1 MTNLTNDQVH
11 SSVVRWLTA
20 ITARTVIKDHQG
32 GKSPA
37 LPYIMVNMTGM
48 FEVREQAMD
57 IEYSEGADPVG
68 PDLPPITA
76 TPVIEA
82 EWRFS
87 VHSYG
92 PAPTDILRPIVSAT
106 KLAQKQ
112 EPLMPGLI
120 IHEVSQIRNVPDWIN
135 NEWQPRGQMDFI
147 VRGLTRDGHVID
159 VIDET
164 TFTTERA

>member
-1 MTNLTNDQVH
+1 MTNEQVH
-11 SSVVRWLTA
+11 SALVRWLATLTA
-20 ITARTVIKDHQG
+20 LKVIKDHQSG
-32 GKSPA
+32 QAPA

-48 FEVREQAMD
+48 FEVRENAMD
-57 IEYSEGADPVG
+57 IEFSEGIDPPG
-68 PDLPPITA
+68 ADLPPITA

-92 PAPTDILRPIVSAT
+92 PAPTDILRKIVSAT
-106 KLAQKQ
+106 KLAQVM

-135 NEWQPRGQMDFI
+135 NGWQPRGQIDVI

-159 VIDET
+159 VIEET
-164 TFTTERA
+164 TFEIERA